1 MLRLDSAHGRCSVNV
16 RHFNEMTNDHYNPA
30 DMEVVLNLRTNT
42 SCAELTSP
50 HFRGFPYK
58 TEVHASGN

>member
-30 DMEVVLNLRTNT
+30 DMEVVLNLRT
-42 SCAELTSP
+42 
-50 HFRGFPYK
+50 K
-58 TEVHASGN
+58 TLAVES